1 MINLNYT
8 LLLTIINFLLLVYVL
23 KRLLWGPL
31 TKFLDDR
38 AQRIEDSIRAAE
50 VNREEAQRLV
60 EQQEEAL
67 RQARAEAKKIVD
79 RGIAEADREAR
90 RVRQEAAEQ
99 AAKIVE
105 QGRSDIALEVEQAKL
120 ELQRQA
126 ADLSVALAEKV
137 LRRSLGEEDHR
148 TLIET
153 SLREWTKKIA

>member
-8 LLLTIINFLLLVYVL
+8 LILTIINFLILVYVL
-23 KRLLWGPL
+23 KKLLWGPL

-38 AQRIEDSIRAAE
+38 AKGIEDAIRAAE

-67 RQARAEAKKIVD
+67 RQVRTEAKGIVD
-79 RGIAEADREAR
+79 RGIAEAAREAR

-105 QGRSDIALEVEQAKL
+105 QGRTDIALEVEQAKL
-120 ELQRQA
+120 ELRKQT
-126 ADLSVALAEKV
+126 ADLSVALAERI
-137 LRRSLGEEDHR
+137 LRRSLREEDHW
-148 TLIET
+148 TLIEAP
-153 SLREWTKKIA
+153 LREWTN